1 MNIEE
6 KTKLAHEWSMWF
18 LDKNKDMAF
27 APNTVAYNAWG
38 YADAMEVEAE
48 KRIKAKAEKDAEES
62 KVFFEKLTKNEGGLC
77 KPVPPTMETP
87 PIKII
92 GGG

>member
-6 KTKLAHEWSMWF
+6 KTKLAHEWFMEMVSA
-18 LDKNKDMAF
+18 K
-27 APNTVAYNAWG
+27 APATVATAWK
-38 YADAMEVEAE
+38 YADAMEVEYN
-48 KRIKAKAEKDAEES
+48 KRLKEQEDKTYDPMRN
-62 KVFFEKLTKNEGGLC
+62 VRTKQ
-77 KPVPPTMETP
+77 VPPTVEAP